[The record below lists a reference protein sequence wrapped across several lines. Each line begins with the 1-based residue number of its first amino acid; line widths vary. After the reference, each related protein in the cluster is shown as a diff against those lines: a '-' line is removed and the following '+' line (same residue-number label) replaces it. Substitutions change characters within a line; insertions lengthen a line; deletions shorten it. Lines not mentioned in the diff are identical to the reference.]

1 MQCLGQIGS
10 RAALAD
16 QPCRAIA
23 LCPRSSAVSWA
34 ITALVQSSNFF
45 SDRPECPSSPSSSC
59 RQLIARKKKEMLLL
73 VEAMTFHHTDTYS
86 YLLSSALA
94 LIHNKLNHFFFLL
107 TFVLVKA
114 SSFFERDTFYPRPS
128 PFFIQLQIN
137 FAFFYPL
144 ANKRIS

>member
-1 MQCLGQIGS
+1 
-10 RAALAD
+10 
-16 QPCRAIA
+16 
-23 LCPRSSAVSWA
+23 VSWA

-59 RQLIARKKKEMLLL
+59 RQLIARKKKEML
-73 VEAMTFHHTDTYS
+73 
-86 YLLSSALA
+86 
-94 LIHNKLNHFFFLL
+94 LL